1 MTAVRLQ
8 AASGLDACVGNK
20 LTPALK
26 STERHTPMS
35 ANGEKAL
42 RCEQKKT
49 RVIKLNTFIGQVEE
63 NDQNNHQ
70 RTVKSKSNFSFFFFS
85 SGDMLTLLKPHIRIL

>member
-26 STERHTPMS
+26 SKERHTPMS

-63 NDQNNHQ
+63 MIKITTKEQSSQNL
-70 RTVKSKSNFSFFFFS
+70 TFFFFP

>member
-26 STERHTPMS
+26 SKERHTPMS

-42 RCEQKKT
+42 RCEQKK
-49 RVIKLNTFIGQVEE
+49 KQE
-63 NDQNNHQ
+63 
-70 RTVKSKSNFSFFFFS
+70 
-85 SGDMLTLLKPHIRIL
+85 

>member
-42 RCEQKKT
+42 RCEQKKNKSDKVKHIH
-49 RVIKLNTFIGQVEE
+49 RASRG

-70 RTVKSKSNFSFFFFS
+70 RTVKSKSNFSFFFF
-85 SGDMLTLLKPHIRIL
+85 LPVIC